1 MEVNILEHTE
11 NELRMEIKGEDHTL
25 LNVLKSE
32 LLEDEDVAVAM
43 YHIKFPGMSHP
54 VLYIRT
60 KNGKPM
66 DALKKALSRL
76 ISQCE
81 EFKEKF
87 SQKAEAYA

>member
-1 MEVNILEHTE
+1 
-11 NELRMEIKGEDHTL
+11 
-25 LNVLKSE
+25 
-32 LLEDEDVAVAM
+32 M

-87 SQKAEAYA
+87 SQEAEAYA